1 MLILGFLGDVEIV
14 SLNQHVVILKDIF
27 LSLPF
32 IFTGVTLGESTPPLF
47 SLLVSE
53 LQRVSRHIN
62 DDAGMYMID
71 KVHVCVNYIQLYCIS
86 MTTLLMV
93 QDYIHVHF

>member
-14 SLNQHVVILKDIF
+14 SLVILKDIF

-62 DDAGMYMID
+62 DDAGMYMIN
-71 KVHVCVNYIQLYCIS
+71 KVCVNYIQTVLYIHDNIIDS
-86 MTTLLMV
+86 ARL
-93 QDYIHVHF
+93 HVHF